1 MTNSAPSR
9 VVIATRSV
17 GKRRELVAFFAA
29 QGIGVDDL
37 AAVGLAEEDPVEDA
51 LETHETFEGNAR
63 AKAAYFAERLPG
75 RVVVAD
81 DSGLEVAALGGAPGV
96 RSKRWTGSALEG
108 VALDAH
114 NVDALLAALEHHDDR
129 RARYVS
135 VVVARDSAGREW
147 VARGETTGRILR
159 AREGDGGFGY
169 DPIVW
174 SDDLGASFGRVTQAE
189 KDRVSHRGRAFRA
202 LVAQWQATA
211 RP

>member
-1 MTNSAPSR
+1 VSGATPTR
-9 VVIATRSV
+9 VVIATRSA

-29 QGIGVDDL
+29 HGIAADDL
-37 AAVGLAEEDPVEDA
+37 SAVGLAEEDPAEDA
-51 LETHETFEGNAR
+51 LETHETFEENAR
-63 AKAAYFAERLPG
+63 AKAAYFAARLPG

-96 RSKRWTGSALEG
+96 RSKRWTGSTLEG
-108 VALDAH
+108 VALDEH
-114 NVDALLAALEHHDDR
+114 NVDALLAALEHSDDR

-135 VVVARDSAGREW
+135 VVVARDSVGREW

-159 AREGDGGFGY
+159 ARDGEGGFGY

-202 LVAQWQATA
+202 LVEQWST
-211 RP
+211 